1 MSFCHSCVYCAVMLC
16 LTESMDVD
24 NHARQIAAYQRKD
37 SLPLL
42 EVSLDPPV
50 VPYPEVSQT
59 IGSLDATREHAEA
72 ANSFRLLDAYR
83 FARKHAKQRIA
94 YAVGNVM
101 RNFDDQVVLGV
112 NVKDEMIKTKRHGI
126 GFLSLG
132 GRSTEPT
139 FSFRVGV
146 ADRKNADPNVDSDL
160 KELESKREASQN
172 RSVDQAIESF
182 SAITDSVVNEL
193 EAQLRQQLETA
204 SNAHGGASFL
214 GTDGKVL
221 QQAIVKVVPSST
233 FPTIHSLVDDMGT
246 RRDLMEDLDRA
257 HVLEL
262 QLQLMK
268 DENSMIKEALET
280 AVGRILTKVNVRK

>member
-1 MSFCHSCVYCAVMLC
+1 
-16 LTESMDVD
+16 MDVD

-160 KELESKREASQN
+160 IALESKREASQN

-193 EAQLRQQLETA
+193 EAQLRQQLETV

-233 FPTIHSLVDDMGT
+233 FPTIHSLVDDMET

-268 DENSMIKEALET
+268 DENSMMKEALET
-280 AVGRILTKVNVRK
+280 AMERILTKVNVRK